1 MADQLI
7 IDNPQLLEQLQQ
19 IADQEK
25 RSVEDVLGTM
35 VAQYQPRPIRDDLPD
50 PDEWARFVHLDAY
63 RRAREYWHEH
73 GDLEKAAMTD
83 DEMDEK
89 FWLFDAEGIP
99 RLKSEKDQV
108 VFPEGSLHI
117 GGKILASSGFRS
129 GYTDISAR
137 SREILNNEYA
147 DYILSRRD
155 EFPDDG
161 SDQTSA

>member
-1 MADQLI
+1 MADHLI
-7 IDNPQLLEQLQQ
+7 IENPQLLEQINR
-19 IADQEK
+19 IAEQEQ
-25 RSVEDVLGTM
+25 RPVEDVLSAM
-35 VAQYQPRPIRDDLPD
+35 VAQYQPRPIRDELPD
-50 PDEWARFVHLDAY
+50 PEEWARFVYLDAY
-63 RRAREYWHEH
+63 RRAREYWREH

-83 DEMDEK
+83 EEMDEK
-89 FWLFDAEGIP
+89 FWLIDAEGIP

-117 GGKILASSGFRS
+117 GGKILASAGFRS

-155 EFPDDG
+155 ELPDDG
-161 SDQTSA
+161 SDTTST